1 MNITKK
7 LKEEINKRI
16 VDYRESL
23 KAHELHEDKLLK
35 DLKKTQL
42 KQEAVE
48 KLIEKAESELLQLDS
63 YDLWRQSRE

>member
-23 KAHELHEDKLLK
+23 KTHELQEDKLLK

-48 KLIEKAESELLQLDS
+48 KLIKKAEEELQQLDS